1 LIGVPK
7 FGIIVT
13 LFFTQFIHTSIEME
27 VSGMR
32 RNIVPIFLCLLLF
45 SPLLHAQPEIVAKF
59 GSRLHTFQTDSLPYR
74 FFIPEQYDS
83 TKKYPLVLT
92 LHGAGERGNDNLTH
106 ISAYRIATSW
116 ADPVN
121 QVKYPCFVASPQVP
135 FEQTW
140 SDYIQLLD
148 NLLDSLTVEF
158 SLDTNRFY
166 VTGLSMG
173 GFGTFEMIT
182 TYPDRF
188 AAAIPMS
195 AGWSASDAPK
205 ITHIP
210 IWNFHGT
217 RDELVEVE
225 FSRQIVYALFDE
237 GVPVVHTHCRLAN
250 CGGLPDSLIDM
261 HVRSH
266 AQLIYTELGDG
277 LHDIWNISYD
287 YPHLFPWVFSQYKRT
302 PGAIDLTN
310 PAAVQSVSGDVTIT
324 WSGGGAGDSVEIWF
338 SPDLGDH
345 WERVVEK
352 APNTGTYIWST
363 GGMADT
369 PAGELRV
376 FLKNPDGFIYGVDRS
391 GYFTINN
398 PANGAPVV
406 RIWPADFEM
415 GVVFEDTVSISYLL
429 GDPENDPLSVTIDYV
444 AGGATQPVRVDS
456 FQAQT
461 DTVFQT
467 RMLDVSPY
475 PNSDRGRL
483 RLTVSDGSLTGTD
496 TTFRFPK
503 NTPRAEGP
511 EPDLVAG
518 GGGKVTVHV
527 VDPSALTGSLYRVR
541 FDDSSFSYKTYSV
554 RNVTTG
560 QMMVEGVR
568 ELDGITEGPEFEGI
582 RLLVKDFT
590 EVVPDMERTKW
601 VSAAPTIVDLS
612 PYLPTV
618 LVGADLVKGVP
629 HPSDYRIEFFGSV
642 ADTSSGELPG
652 FPPLPVTFTVQNL
665 TAGEKA
671 VFVFADYDL
680 NGVVS
685 NFDEIYLLEPDS
697 LGVRRLSWGLT
708 FSGSG
713 DKTFPQAGDIY
724 EFRTSRPITSQ
735 DVYEFSGIVTSVAS
749 SELPEQISLFQNY
762 PNPFNPATTIRFA
775 LPRASVVTLRVFDLL
790 GREVALLMDGQ
801 RQAGSYEVLFDGTAL
816 ASGVYFYRLQVDP
829 AEGSGVAAPFVST
842 RKLLLLK

>member
-1 LIGVPK
+1 LIGVPQ

-13 LFFTQFIHTSIEME
+13 FFFTQFIHTSIETE
-27 VSGMR
+27 VFPMR
-32 RNIVPIFLCLLLF
+32 RNVLPIILSLLLF

-92 LHGAGERGNDNLTH
+92 LHGSGERGNDNLTH
-106 ISAYRIATSW
+106 IAAYRIATSW
-116 ADPVN
+116 ADPTN

-135 FEQTW
+135 FEQGWT
-140 SDYIQLLD
+140 DYIQLLD
-148 NLLDSLTVEF
+148 NLLDSLTIEF

-173 GFGTFEMIT
+173 GFGTFELLT

-188 AAAIPMS
+188 AAGIPMS
-195 AGWSASDAPK
+195 SGWNPSDAP
-205 ITHIP
+205 TMTGIP

-217 RDELVEVE
+217 RDETVPVSW
-225 FSRQIVYALFDE
+225 SRDIVYALADE

-250 CGGLPDSLIDM
+250 CDGLPDSLIDM

-266 AQLIYTELGDG
+266 AQLIYTEFVDG
-277 LHDIWNISYD
+277 PHDIWNRSYD
-287 YPHLFPWVFSQYKRT
+287 YPFLFPWVFSQYRRT
-302 PGAIDLTN
+302 AGAIALTS
-310 PAAVQSVSGDVTIT
+310 PSAYQSVSGDVAIT
-324 WSGGGAGDSVEIWF
+324 WAGGGAGDSVEIWF
-338 SPDLGDH
+338 SPDLGER
-345 WERVVEK
+345 WELVTEK
-352 APNTGTYIWST
+352 APNTGTYLWST
-363 GGMADT
+363 GSMPDV
-369 PAGELRV
+369 PFGELRV
-376 FLKNPDGFIYGVDRS
+376 FLKNPEGFIYGVDRS
-391 GYFTINN
+391 GSFSINN
-398 PANGAPVV
+398 PPNGEPFV
-406 RIWPADFEM
+406 RIRPMDFEM
-415 GVVFEDTVSISYLL
+415 GVVFQDTVSISYLL
-429 GDPENDPLSVTIDYV
+429 GDPEDDPLSVNIDYV
-444 AGGATQPVRVDS
+444 AGSGTEPIRVDS
-456 FQAQT
+456 FQAQG
-461 DTVFQT
+461 DTGLQT
-467 RMLDVSPY
+467 RTLWLGSY

-483 RLTVSDGSLTGTD
+483 KMMVTDGSLTGRD

-527 VDPSALTGSLYRVR
+527 VDPSALTGNLYRVR
-541 FDDSSFSYKTYSV
+541 FDDSSFSYKTYNV

-560 QMMVEGVR
+560 QMLVEEAR

-582 RLLVKDFT
+582 RLLVEDFS

-629 HPSDYRIEFFGSV
+629 HPADYRIEFSGSV

-652 FPPLPVTFTVQNL
+652 FPPLPVPFTVQNL
-665 TAGEKA
+665 TEGEKA

-680 NGVVS
+680 NGVIS

-713 DKTFPQAGDIY
+713 DKTFPQAGDIF
-724 EFRTSRPITSQ
+724 EFRTRRPITSQ

-749 SELPEQISLFQNY
+749 TELPQQICLFQNY

-801 RQAGSYEVLFDGTAL
+801 RQAGSYEVLFDGTGL

-829 AEGSGVAAPFVST
+829 AEGSGVTAPFVST